1 VKRRAPR
8 ASAASSVSSVVAAA
22 LVLLGPARAF
32 ANAGD
37 ELSNAQNEVAAIDRE
52 AATVSGAVQKAEAER
67 LTPEARV
74 ANGELLF
81 RSKDYARASVVF
93 SEILEEFPD
102 TPSYPDAL
110 WLRAETYYQSH
121 EYLAA
126 RRDYRQLV
134 DRGSEA
140 RFNPYFARA
149 LSRLVDVSLRVDD
162 LKGLDEVFA
171 RIGQVPPSQVDAGF
185 NYAKGK
191 AYFARKDYA
200 SATASLQAVGP
211 NTPYTHQ
218 ARYFEGLVQMK
229 IAQQSQP
236 RAVDPNAKSSAK
248 QSVPVNYKAAIDVF
262 HTAALLPP
270 DSDDHKHVI
279 DLSWMAIGR
288 LFYEMEQYGQA
299 ADAYSKVDRDSPEF
313 DTMLYELA
321 WVYVRLGDV
330 ERSERALEVLSIA
343 DPNSPLVGEGTLLR
357 ADLLLRAGAFD
368 KALTLYQQVKQQYD
382 PMREKVDTFL
392 SSTTDVAVYYDKL
405 SQQQLDLL
413 DQNDQLPP
421 LAIRWAREAEDGPM
435 AFAVIEDVNQCK
447 TLIKQ
452 SNLLVTQLTVLTE
465 SANRVRAFPE
475 LQAGEER
482 ALALLNRVARAR
494 LALARGLDDQEPSN
508 VSSDVAQA
516 RDARRQLMGMI
527 GTLPTNSGEFAV
539 REQQGVAQWNTLSQE
554 LTRRTQEV
562 DELNAVVNGLRRVL
576 KEGPLQGVTRD
587 PQALQQFNTR
597 LDEETH
603 FLKSAQDQI
612 TELRRQ
618 IEFGRA
624 QIGVGD
630 ARYQADAAAR
640 TSFRDA
646 LDREV
651 TLVVDGKAGRDA
663 QVYASQVQ
671 PVLSRARADED
682 HLTEAFNQLEARVAE
697 RIGQLRAKIDLERDK
712 LVGYEGQL
720 GTLDGEARDLV
731 GHVAQ
736 RNFTLV
742 RDRLRNMILRADV
755 GVTEQAWEVREEE
768 QSRVRQLQ
776 TERAREEQLLD
787 EELKEVIDDSGEP
800 SGGRGK

>member
-1 VKRRAPR
+1 MKRRAPR
-8 ASAASSVSSVVAAA
+8 ASAIVVASAA
-22 LVLLGPARAF
+22 FIQGFSPALAWAG
-32 ANAGD
+32 AND
-37 ELSNAQNEVAAIDRE
+37 ELSNAQTEVAAVDRE
-52 AATVSGAVQKAEAER
+52 ASTVSGAVKQAEAER
-67 LTPEARV
+67 LTPEQRV
-74 ANGELLF
+74 ANGELLY

-110 WLRAETYYQSH
+110 WLRAETYYASH

-126 RRDYRQLV
+126 RRDYKQLV
-134 DRGSEA
+134 DRGTEA

-149 LSRLVDVSLRVDD
+149 LARMVDVSLRVQD
-162 LKGLDEVFA
+162 LKGLDDVFA
-171 RIGQVPPSQVDAGF
+171 RLGQVPPAQVDAGF

-191 AYFARKDYA
+191 AYFARKAYANA
-200 SATASLQAVGP
+200 SAAFQAVGQQ
-211 NTPYTHQ
+211 TAYTHQ
-218 ARYFEGLVQMK
+218 ARYFQGLVAMK
-229 IAQQSQP
+229 IAQESQP
-236 RAVDPNAKSSAK
+236 RAVDPNAKGSAK
-248 QSVPVNYKAAIDVF
+248 QAVAVNYKAAIDTF
-262 HTAALLPP
+262 RAAAELPP
-270 DSDDHKHVI
+270 DTDDHKHVI

-299 ADAYSKVDRDSPEF
+299 ADAYSKVGRESPEF

-368 KALTLYQQVKQQYD
+368 KALTLYLQVKQQYD
-382 PMREKVDTFL
+382 PMRAKVEAFL
-392 SSTTDVAVYYDKL
+392 TSTTDVAVYYDKL

-413 DQNDQLPP
+413 DQDDQLPP
-421 LAIRWAREAEDGPM
+421 LTIRWAREGEDGPM

-494 LALARGLDDQEPSN
+494 LGLARGLDDEEPSEL
-508 VSSDVAQA
+508 SGDLGQA
-516 RDARRQLMGMI
+516 RAVRRQLMGSI
-527 GTLPTNSGEFAV
+527 GTLPTNSGEFAK
-539 REQQGVAQWNTLSQE
+539 REQQGVGQWNELSQE

-562 DELNAVVNGLRRVL
+562 DQLNAVVNGLRRVL
-576 KEGPLQGVTRD
+576 KDNSISGVTRD
-587 PQALQQFNTR
+587 PAAISRFNAS
-597 LDEETH
+597 LDEETR
-603 FLKSAQDQI
+603 FLKVSQEQI
-612 TELRRQ
+612 TELRGQ
-618 IEFGRA
+618 IELGRA

-630 ARYQADAAAR
+630 ARYQADAQAR
-640 TSFRDA
+640 IAFRDA

-651 TLVVDGKAGRDA
+651 TLVVDGKAGRD
-663 QVYASQVQ
+663 SQVFAAQAQ
-671 PVLSRARADED
+671 PVLARARQDED
-682 HLTEAFNQLEARVAE
+682 HLIEAFNQLEARVAE
-697 RIGQLRAKIDLERDK
+697 RIGQLRAKIDGERDK
-712 LVGYEGQL
+712 LVGYEAQL

-731 GHVAQ
+731 GHVAE

-776 TERAREEQLLD
+776 TERSREEQLLD
-787 EELKEVIDDSGEP
+787 EELKEVIDDSGDT

>member
-1 VKRRAPR
+1 
-8 ASAASSVSSVVAAA
+8 
-22 LVLLGPARAF
+22 
-32 ANAGD
+32 
-37 ELSNAQNEVAAIDRE
+37 
-52 AATVSGAVQKAEAER
+52 
-67 LTPEARV
+67 
-74 ANGELLF
+74 
-81 RSKDYARASVVF
+81 
-93 SEILEEFPD
+93 
-102 TPSYPDAL
+102 
-110 WLRAETYYQSH
+110 
-121 EYLAA
+121 
-126 RRDYRQLV
+126 
-134 DRGSEA
+134 
-140 RFNPYFARA
+140 
-149 LSRLVDVSLRVDD
+149 
-162 LKGLDEVFA
+162 
-171 RIGQVPPSQVDAGF
+171 
-185 NYAKGK
+185 
-191 AYFARKDYA
+191 
-200 SATASLQAVGP
+200 
-211 NTPYTHQ
+211 
-218 ARYFEGLVQMK
+218 M
-229 IAQQSQP
+229 
-236 RAVDPNAKSSAK
+236 
-248 QSVPVNYKAAIDVF
+248 PVNYKAAIDVF

-270 DSDDHKHVI
+270 DSDEHKHVI

-299 ADAYSKVDRDSPEF
+299 AEAYSKVGRESPEF

-343 DPNSPLVGEGTLLR
+343 DPSSPLVGEGTLLR

-494 LALARGLDDQEPSN
+494 LALLPAVLDEEEPGNMSG
-508 VSSDVAQA
+508 DVAQA
-516 RDARRQLMGMI
+516 RDTRRQLMGMI

-576 KEGPLQGVTRD
+576 KEGPLPGGD
-587 PQALQQFNTR
+587 PR
-597 LDEETH
+597 
-603 FLKSAQDQI
+603 S
-612 TELRRQ
+612 
-618 IEFGRA
+618 GRA
-624 QIGVGD
+624 PELQHPARRGD
-630 ARYQADAAAR
+630 AFPQVGAGSDHRGATADRVRSRADRRGATRANQADAAAR
-640 TSFRDA
+640 TSFREA

-663 QVYASQVQ
+663 QLYALQGAAGC
-671 PVLSRARADED
+671 SRAPAP
-682 HLTEAFNQLEARVAE
+682 T
-697 RIGQLRAKIDLERDK
+697 RI
-712 LVGYEGQL
+712 
-720 GTLDGEARDLV
+720 T
-731 GHVAQ
+731 
-736 RNFTLV
+736 
-742 RDRLRNMILRADV
+742 
-755 GVTEQAWEVREEE
+755 
-768 QSRVRQLQ
+768 
-776 TERAREEQLLD
+776 
-787 EELKEVIDDSGEP
+787 
-800 SGGRGK
+800 